1 MEKGSPQKQPERL
14 NKPRWNRE
22 VLIFS
27 QVLESMVES
36 RRTVEHEESGEE
48 ISFLN
53 NDINHNSLIIYYINH
68 AFFKTYL
75 RNIHKY
81 LYSGLQTSMLDL
93 HFIASRQTFPGGI
106 SKVVLFLVVLV
117 SC

>member
-1 MEKGSPQKQPERL
+1 
-14 NKPRWNRE
+14 
-22 VLIFS
+22 
-27 QVLESMVES
+27 MVES

-53 NDINHNSLIIYYINH
+53 NNINHNCLMIYYINH
-68 AFFKTYL
+68 AFLKTDL
-75 RNIHKY
+75 RNIHEY